1 MRKFV
6 KGLVVAAVGV
16 MVVVGAPSYDGAAT
30 VVTAEA
36 AAKVLSIDKA
46 AKKIVDANYKAYYEG
61 KKSACKCNYQ
71 VPM

>member
-36 AAKVLSIDKA
+36 AAKFK
-46 AKKIVDANYKAYYEG
+46 YR
-61 KKSACKCNYQ
+61 
-71 VPM
+71 